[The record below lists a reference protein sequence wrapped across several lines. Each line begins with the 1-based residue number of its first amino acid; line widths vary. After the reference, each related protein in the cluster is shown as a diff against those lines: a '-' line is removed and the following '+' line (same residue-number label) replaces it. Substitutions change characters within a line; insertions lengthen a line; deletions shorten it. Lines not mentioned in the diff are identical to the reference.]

1 MPKKVESKPEKK
13 AEKKAPVKE
22 VAKKTKTASEKSKPI
37 KKAKKASGVEI
48 EVGPVEQ
55 EAGSRLRRPPPQGFE
70 EDELTKFFKQFGDI
84 QKIKVSRSKKT
95 GRSKGYAHIQF
106 ANKEVA
112 EIAASSIDGYMIFRK
127 QLECHLVDRAHKE
140 TFKHGNREWKHI
152 PTQLLFRNKVNEQA
166 AKLTSEQRA
175 ARVKGLLEKEKEKR
189 MRLKELGVDYEFP
202 GYSGLI

>member
-1 MPKKVESKPEKK
+1 
-13 AEKKAPVKE
+13 
-22 VAKKTKTASEKSKPI
+22 
-37 KKAKKASGVEI
+37 
-48 EVGPVEQ
+48 
-55 EAGSRLRRPPPQGFE
+55 
-70 EDELTKFFKQFGDI
+70 
-84 QKIKVSRSKKT
+84 
-95 GRSKGYAHIQF
+95 
-106 ANKEVA
+106 
-112 EIAASSIDGYMIFRK
+112 MIFRK